1 MLTPR
6 RIPVL
11 QILNGKLVKT
21 ENFKNPNYI
30 GDPLNAVKIFN
41 DKEVDELIICDI
53 TPGLFKTGPDFQLIE
68 TLLSE
73 CQMPVGYGGGIR
85 GIADAHQIFHSG
97 AEKVIINTLAF
108 DSPQAVFEI
117 SKTYGSQAV
126 SLSIDYSLSFFRKW
140 NFHKKNGQKKT
151 NLSIDGIV
159 ALCREIGCGE
169 IILHS
174 IDSDGKLQGLD
185 YDLLYKIKDKISV
198 PIVLLGGA
206 KNEEDFQAA
215 ITHGAHSVAAGSMF
229 IYQGPHKAVLI
240 QY

>member
-1 MLTPR
+1 MLTSR

-21 ENFKNPNYI
+21 ENFKKPQYI

-53 TPGLFKTGPDFQLIE
+53 TPGLFKTGPDFQFIE

-85 GIADAHQIFHSG
+85 GIDDAHRIIHSG

-108 DSPQAVFEI
+108 ENPQETFEI
-117 SKTYGSQAV
+117 SKVYGAQAV
-126 SLSIDYSLSFFRKW
+126 SLSIDYSLGFFRKW
-140 NFHKKNGQKKT
+140 NFYKKNGKQKIKV
-151 NLSIDGIV
+151 SIDGIID
-159 ALCREIGCGE
+159 LCKKISCGE
-169 IILHS
+169 IILHN

-185 YDLLYKIKDKISV
+185 YDLL
-198 PIVLLGGA
+198 
-206 KNEEDFQAA
+206 
-215 ITHGAHSVAAGSMF
+215 
-229 IYQGPHKAVLI
+229 
-240 QY
+240 